1 KDRISYI
8 NGSTDD
14 ADQKLTKEEEVIA
27 RFVRFNCATK
37 TTIFEGNEVHYF
49 IGNKA
54 IDLLVESK
62 KYGSA
67 AKNPKFVNRV
77 SAVTFMKVLLS
88 KGLFFRARKL
98 VAKRK
103 ENKKGDTS
111 KSPRKRTKEDAEKES
126 ESSKEKKED
135 EKDSDE
141 NEDEDEDEKKKRKVK
156 LELHQDQQFNDSND
170 VYVWVFD
177 PTPFHKQLIG
187 ALIVLGTIAGCLFPL
202 WPGWLKKGVYYTSL
216 GGLICFGILLG
227 IKLVDLF
234 GTLKLIKYIKYKNIL
249 FFFLLLLT
257 FYILLLSSRTVLFVV
272 IWTAT
277 MGRHKLWILPNL
289 TEDCGF
295 FESFQPWYTY
305 EYCPDGIK
313 KRKKGEKKK
322 TGEEPQRGF
331 AYYAA
336 MNYTFYCSELY
347 FILSFKLNIYYR
359 TK

>member
-1 KDRISYI
+1 MSWELELVQISRYH
-8 NGSTDD
+8 NGDVVKIQSRNSIRRYFTCGN
-14 ADQKLTKEEEVIA
+14 TITC
-27 RFVRFNCATK
+27 NNI
-37 TTIFEGNEVHYF
+37 IFESFLTWQMKMDFMNVRNLKKF
-49 IGNKA
+49 I
-54 IDLLVESK
+54 LL
-62 KYGSA
+62 
-67 AKNPKFVNRV
+67 PFQ
-77 SAVTFMKVLLS
+77 LLS
-88 KGLFFRARKL
+88 SFR
-98 VAKRK
+98 
-103 ENKKGDTS
+103 
-111 KSPRKRTKEDAEKES
+111 
-126 ESSKEKKED
+126 
-135 EKDSDE
+135 
-141 NEDEDEDEKKKRKVK
+141 
-156 LELHQDQQFNDSND
+156 
-170 VYVWVFD
+170 VFI
-177 PTPFHKQLIG
+177 L
-187 ALIVLGTIAGCLFPL
+187 LVLGTIAGCLFPL

-227 IKLVDLF
+227 IAFGKPLNERKMDLLKFFSFFFKKLVDLF

-257 FYILLLSSRTVLFVV
+257 FYILLLSCIIFLSNFSARTVLFVV

-359 TK
+359 AK